1 MASMNNAAE
10 LLRLIQNLIRIGT
23 IAEVDHAAA
32 RVRVKSGDLLTG
44 WMPWADTRAGTT
56 RTWSPPTLG
65 EQVLVFAPGGD
76 TENGVALTALYQ
88 SAHPAPSKSADV
100 FHAVMPD
107 SATFEYNHTAHRM
120 TAQTGPSSIIMD
132 RQKIR
137 LASNGS
143 SIELDTSGITLNGSR
158 IDLN

>member
-1 MASMNNAAE
+1 MNNAAE
-10 LLRLIQNLIRIGT
+10 LLRLIQNLIRLGT
-23 IAEVDHAAA
+23 IAEVDHDAA

-44 WMPWADTRAGTT
+44 WLPWADARAGTT
-56 RTWSPPTLG
+56 RTWSPPTIG

-76 TENGVALTALYQ
+76 TENSVALTALYQ
-88 SAHPAPSKSADV
+88 TAHPAPSSSADV
-100 FHAVMPD
+100 FHAAMPD
-107 SATFEYNHTAHRM
+107 GAVFEYDHATHRM
-120 TAQTGPSSIIMD
+120 TAQTGPSSIVMD

-143 SIELDTSGITLNGSR
+143 SIKLDASGITLNGSR